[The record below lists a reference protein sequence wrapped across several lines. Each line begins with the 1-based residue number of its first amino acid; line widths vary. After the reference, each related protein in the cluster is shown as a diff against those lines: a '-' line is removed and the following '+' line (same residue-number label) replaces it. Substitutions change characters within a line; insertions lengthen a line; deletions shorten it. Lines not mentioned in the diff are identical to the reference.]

1 MPLAGIVLG
10 GVVIAKLH
18 SGGCSGLAS
27 APGEWDHASLST
39 SNRQPAVNRVKKL
52 IVPMVTG
59 EAVILWTGL
68 LVVAITAAADYTGA
82 AVLQADM
89 RNWFGQLSAP
99 IRIAIFVSVG
109 VTLWLVAFTAVSRI
123 AAWLRYSFDPAYES
137 QRMQRRWVQQL
148 EVGDRLRLNDR
159 GEAVYCTISGIDPK
173 EGKTF
178 EVTWNDGHKNTLS
191 YFDADLFDEI
201 TLGGCRSPGSARSIS
216 CSAAT
221 R

>member
-1 MPLAGIVLG
+1 HRREIRASCRSQVSCSG

-18 SGGCSGLAS
+18 SDGCSGLAS
-27 APGEWDHASLST
+27 ARGEWDHASLLP

-52 IVPMVTG
+52 IVPMVTA

-68 LVVAITAAADYTGA
+68 LVVAITAAAAHTGD

-109 VTLWLVAFTAVSRI
+109 VTLWLVAFTVVSRI
-123 AAWLRYSFDPAYES
+123 AAWLRYSFDPAYEG

-148 EVGDRLRLNDR
+148 KVGDRLR
-159 GEAVYCTISGIDPK
+159 
-173 EGKTF
+173 
-178 EVTWNDGHKNTLS
+178 
-191 YFDADLFDEI
+191 
-201 TLGGCRSPGSARSIS
+201 
-216 CSAAT
+216 
-221 R
+221 

>member
-1 MPLAGIVLG
+1 
-10 GVVIAKLH
+10 
-18 SGGCSGLAS
+18 
-27 APGEWDHASLST
+27 
-39 SNRQPAVNRVKKL
+39 
-52 IVPMVTG
+52 MVTG

-109 VTLWLVAFTAVSRI
+109 VTLWLVAFTVVSRI

-148 EVGDRLRLNDR
+148 KVGDRLRLNDR
-159 GEAVYCTISGIDPK
+159 GKGVYCTISGIDPK

-201 TLGGCRSPGSARSIS
+201 TLGGCRSPGSRVRSRVLPQRADRLARQIEPGGYLVLG
-216 CSAAT
+216 AAEIVVGLT
-221 R
+221 GRRQADKCRRSRSRAICASPGSSQAASS